1 MLVLSRRSKEKI
13 LIGDDIEIQVIETRP
28 GKVRLGVTAPA
39 GVVVLRAELLMG
51 GAANES
57 EEGTSSAVCG
67 ADATAVQAGPCPTAL
82 A

>member
-1 MLVLSRRSKEKI
+1 MLVLSRKVDEKI
-13 LIGDDIEIQVIETRP
+13 LIGDNIVIQVIETRP

-39 GVVVLRAELLMG
+39 GVVILRAELLMG
-51 GAANES
+51 GAAGES
-57 EEGTSSAVCG
+57 EEGESSATCG